1 MMRDV
6 EPQAVIFDLDGVLIE
21 SEQVWDEVRRGLAIG
36 AGRPWPPETTTAL
49 QGMSTGEWSR
59 HLVEVVGVPGS
70 PEDVAAEVIRRVA
83 DRYRDGLP
91 LLPGAVDTVRA
102 LAGRWRLGVASS
114 SPVTLIR
121 LVLATAGVADL
132 FGAAVSSEEVPHG
145 KPAPDVYLEAAA
157 RLGAEPPRCVAVED
171 SSNGLRAAVAA
182 GMVLVAAPNAEYPPA
197 ADALALATAVV
208 PGVAGVTPELIA
220 SLPG

>member
-1 MMRDV
+1 MMRGVD
-6 EPQAVIFDLDGVLIE
+6 PQAVIFDLDGVLIE
-21 SEQVWDEVRRGLAIG
+21 SEQVWDEVRRGLATG

-59 HLVEVVGVPGS
+59 YLVEVVGVPGL

-83 DRYRDGLP
+83 GRYRDGLP
-91 LLPGAVDTVRA
+91 LLPGAVDTIRA
-102 LAGRWRLGVASS
+102 LAGRWPLGVASS

-132 FGAAVSSEEVPHG
+132 FGAAVSSEEVPRG

-157 RLGAEPPRCVAVED
+157 RLGVEPSRCVAVED

-182 GMVLVAAPNAEYPPA
+182 GMVLVAAPNVEYPPA
-197 ADALALATAVV
+197 AEALALATAVV
-208 PGVAGVTPELIA
+208 PGVAAVTAELIA